1 LDLTGSDRADL
12 RHEERPSQVRAPLV
26 SIVVP
31 TYNSARYLAST
42 VDSVTAQ
49 TFENWELVL
58 IDDGSSDNTVQLSQ
72 QLAAG
77 NPKIRAIAGSHGGPA
92 VARNE
97 GLRHSDPR
105 SEFVIFLD
113 SDDRWEGKA
122 LETLLQALKDN
133 PGCVAAH
140 GLARATDLQGA
151 RYEGD
156 DLADLMRRRR
166 AVTPNG
172 LTDVP
177 VSEPTTF
184 FAMLVYNWIVTPG
197 TCLIRRSALDKVG
210 AFAPELSL
218 GEDWDLNIRLARAG
232 NLALVDCIV
241 LNWRR
246 HPGSLLSKSRRAR
259 WAHLLVRRRTIR
271 SAFNSPEQRRA
282 ALDIMRAEWRSS
294 WSTARAAM
302 SDRDLRRL
310 IAQTRYGA
318 ASFAN
323 YWWLRLRY

>member
-1 LDLTGSDRADL
+1 
-12 RHEERPSQVRAPLV
+12 VRTPLV

-42 VDSVTAQ
+42 VDSIIAQ
-49 TFENWELVL
+49 TFDDWELVL
-58 IDDGSSDNTVQLSQ
+58 IDDGSRDKTVQLSQ

-77 NPKIRAIAGSHGGPA
+77 NPKIRAVTGSHGGPA

-113 SDDRWEGKA
+113 SDDRWEADA

-133 PGCVAAH
+133 PGCIAAH
-140 GLARATDLQGA
+140 GLARSTDLQGVQ
-151 RYEGD
+151 YEAD

-166 AVTPNG
+166 AMTANG

-184 FAMLVYNWIVTPG
+184 STMLVHNWIVTPG
-197 TCLIRRSALDKVG
+197 TCLIRRSVLNKVG
-210 AFAPELSL
+210 TFDPKTSPA
-218 GEDWDLNIRLARAG
+218 EDWDLNIRLARAG
-232 NLALVDCIV
+232 NLALVDRIV

-246 HPGSLLSKSRRAR
+246 HPGSLLSTSRRTR
-259 WAHLLVRRRTIR
+259 WAHLLVRRRAVR
-271 SAFNSPEQRRA
+271 SALNSPEQRRA
-282 ALDIMRAEWRSS
+282 ALDILRAEWRSS
-294 WSTARAAM
+294 WSTTRAAM

-318 ASFAN
+318 ASFAA